1 MNSAY
6 FPRISDSP
14 LDDELKR
21 LRGRPKGSIS
31 VIVTLMFLAFAIL
44 GMSMVLLVQ
53 VHLRVGAGRK
63 NSVILDYASENG
75 IKQALTDVSSRLED
89 GKTLAEISKAQEAAY
104 RSDARSGG
112 CGIAEDFFGWKF
124 PRLVRETW
132 KETNW
137 ESTTACS
144 PEIIEDREEFTSVA
158 YGFRIDSV
166 GSLAMFRP
174 ERASNCKASLGAIV
188 GRLPLPSI
196 PLLIDKSMN
205 PGDESGFMKKNGISF
220 ASGPKG
226 EMSPRLQSADSTVIS
241 DFPESLLSKTLKV
254 HIFKPE
260 DLKPAVIRRAIGL
273 EPINEP
279 VPEGVYLIR
288 DDLGLGGVFA
298 QGDIDEMVTAI
309 ENDWQIICFR
319 SGDEEWVLRFSP
331 TRGMTS
337 FETPSTVQSFNLVP
351 AGILCVNGKIL
362 SLGGGI
368 VDSDGRIRMVTDE
381 ARPSILSGISLTI
394 ISSEGV
400 TISSHLISQGVLWK
414 DGIPYAADGNSQ
426 LVIYSTGKDLVNG
439 EAREGKI
446 SVAEGSPG
454 DLAIQASLIARG
466 EGVVVEGRGKEINV
480 LGGIQASDISSEGN
494 TVRITPDGATGRG
507 RPFRGDSPLTAHPM
521 LYISYFRVS
530 EWREY

>member
-14 LDDELKR
+14 PGDELR
-21 LRGRPKGSIS
+21 RRRGRHKGSIS
-31 VIVTLMFLAFAIL
+31 VIVTLMFLAFTIL
-44 GMSMVLLVQ
+44 GMSMVLLIQ
-53 VHLRVGAGRK
+53 VHLRVGASRK
-63 NSVILDYASENG
+63 NSVIVDYASENG
-75 IKQALTDVSSRLED
+75 IKQALADVSGRLED
-89 GKTLAEISKAQEAAY
+89 GKTLAEISPDQEAAY
-104 RSDARSGG
+104 RSDALSGG
-112 CGIAEDFFGWKF
+112 CGIAENFFGWKF

-132 KETNW
+132 KGTKW

-174 ERASNCKASLGAIV
+174 ERASSCEASLGAIV

-196 PLLIDKSMN
+196 PLLIDKAMS
-205 PGDESGFMKKNGISF
+205 PAEASGFMKNNGVSF

-226 EMSPRLQSADSTVIS
+226 EMSPRLQSVDSSIIS

-254 HIFKPE
+254 HIFRPE
-260 DLKPAVIRRAIGL
+260 DLKPAVIRRALGL
-273 EPINEP
+273 EPTNEP
-279 VPEGVYLIR
+279 IPTGVYLIR
-288 DDLGLGGVFA
+288 DDLGLGGVFV
-298 QGDIDEMVTAI
+298 QGDIDEMITAI
-309 ENDWQIICFR
+309 KDDWQIICFR
-319 SGDEEWVLRFSP
+319 SGDEEWILKFSP
-331 TRGMTS
+331 TRVVTS
-337 FETPSTVQSFNLVP
+337 FATPETIESFNLVP

-368 VDSDGRIRMVTDE
+368 VDSDGWVRMVADD
-381 ARPSILSGISLTI
+381 AKPSVLSGVSLTI

-400 TISSHLISQGVLWK
+400 TISSHLISQGVRWK
-414 DGIPYAADGNSQ
+414 EGIPYVKDGNSQ

-446 SVAEGSPG
+446 SLAEGSPG
-454 DLAIQASLIARG
+454 ALTIQASLIARG
-466 EGVVVEGRGKEINV
+466 EGVVVEGQGKAINI
-480 LGGIQASDISSEGN
+480 LGGIQAADISSQGN
-494 TVRITPDGATGRG
+494 AIRITPDGASYSG
-507 RPFRGDSPLTAHPM
+507 RPIPQDCPLTVRPM
-521 LYISYFRVS
+521 IYISYFRVR